1 LPNVSKKVFSTV
13 FAISRTKNVVS
24 CVSRTY

>member
-1 LPNVSKKVFSTV
+1 VSKKVFSTV
-13 FAISRTKNVVS
+13 FAISQTKNVVS